1 MEEKFALAC
10 GKKKTQITKT
20 DFGIMEWMQLNHSK
34 ILLIVFKI
42 TSDKMEYEVIYY
54 FVLFN
59 IQFNSISHQ

>member
-20 DFGIMEWMQLNHSK
+20 DFFFFWQQRKLTLGSWNGDEMQLNHSK

-42 TSDKMEYEVIYY
+42 TSDKME
-54 FVLFN
+54 
-59 IQFNSISHQ
+59 

>member
-20 DFGIMEWMQLNHSK
+20 DLGSWNGDEMQLNHSK

-42 TSDKMEYEVIYY
+42 TSDKME
-54 FVLFN
+54 
-59 IQFNSISHQ
+59 